1 MAPFH
6 EIEKTPLKTIIGER
20 RLYRRRVYPGR
31 PTVVAV
37 LDDKKLKIS
46 EDGRER
52 IVEVDGSKSPQTVF
66 TSNQYGKI
74 HSIEWR
80 EK

>member
-6 EIEKTPLKTIIGER
+6 EVER
-20 RLYRRRVYPGR
+20 NIFKARMREGRLSRRRVYPGK
-31 PTVVAV
+31 PTIVTR
-37 LDDKKLKIS
+37 LTNRKLKIS
-46 EDGRER
+46 ENGKER

-80 EK
+80 ER